1 MQDRSPSEQADFAA
15 MKLSDQTK
23 GERANESAAVRCRV
37 AVIEKAVHFMEG
49 RQDAHAATVSDYSR
63 HWAAASHDAQ
73 ACSSQTAKQKVQDAW
88 DVYRTDVLSQIF
100 RQSCFAGFWAAWS
113 LPRKLT

>member
-1 MQDRSPSEQADFAA
+1 MQDPSPSELADFQAA
-15 MKLSDQTK
+15 KFADQDQAIDHM
-23 GERANESAAVRCRV
+23 RAVRRRV
-37 AVIEKAVHFMEG
+37 AAIEKAVHFMEG

-63 HWAAASHDAQ
+63 HWAAASEEAQ
-73 ACSSQTAKQKVQDAW
+73 ACSSQIDKQKVQDGW

-100 RQSCFAGFWAAWS
+100 RQSCFAGFWAAWC